1 MGFSRLKKRRCG
13 QIRAVDFVVSLF
25 LFLLMLSQLILLVIN
40 IQTGIKTGT
49 TGAITYEELD
59 IFGRQLLL
67 EEGDQDWGYYQ
78 TLPSTFGLAD
88 EKVRTYLSLD
98 SAKIARLITGTPNPV
113 SLVSGYEMYD
123 YATLKESIGLQR
135 DLEFQLGF
143 YPLLYPEINI
153 SSTNFAEVQVRN
165 FYDNP
170 VSNVR
175 VNFFTID
182 LTNGDVISEGETLTN
197 PNGRTS
203 LQLSDPTED
212 IQGGEHFVLVIV
224 ERGPLWG
231 MNWGF
236 NDPTSEE
243 VVIGTSSN
251 SAIWGGGINS
261 TNLLVT
267 DILAVAPDSHFLSII
282 YQNNTTG
289 YSNKTINLNTAFDGN
304 ETISIPNEGVVA
316 FISIARTNNQYQV
329 GIGSY
334 PAILDRDSTDGLFY
348 QVFGELEPGS
358 KTQSMLSKTYPVIV
372 RGTLMSCQLTLW
384 SN

>member
-1 MGFSRLKKRRCG
+1 MGFSRLKKQRRG

-49 TGAITYEELD
+49 IGAITYEELD

-88 EKVRTYLSLD
+88 DKARTYLSLD
-98 SAKIARLITGTPNPV
+98 SAKIARLITGTPIPV

-123 YATLKESIGLQR
+123 YTTLKETVGLKR
-135 DLEFQLGF
+135 DLDFQLGF
-143 YPLLYPEINI
+143 YPLLYPKINV
-153 SSTNFAEVQVRN
+153 SSTNFAEVQVKN
-165 FYDNP
+165 YFDAP
-170 VSNVR
+170 ISNVR

-182 LTNGDVISEGETLTN
+182 LTNGDVISEGETLTDSD
-197 PNGRTS
+197 GETS

-212 IQGGEHFVLVIV
+212 IQGGEHFALIIV

-243 VVIGTSSN
+243 VVIGASSY
-251 SAIWGGGINS
+251 STIWGGGINS
-261 TNLLVT
+261 TSLLVT
-267 DILAVAPDSHFLSII
+267 DTLGVAPDSHFLSVV
-282 YQNNTTG
+282 YQNSTVG
-289 YSNKTINLNTAFDGN
+289 YSNKTINLNTALDGN
-304 ETISIPNEGVVA
+304 ETISIPNEGLVA
-316 FISIARTNNQYQV
+316 FISIARNNNQYQV
-329 GIGSY
+329 GIGSH
-334 PAILDRDSTDGLFY
+334 PAILDRDSTDGIFY
-348 QVFGELEPGS
+348 QVFGELVPES
-358 KTQSMLSKTYPVIV
+358 KTQSMLSKIYPVNV
-372 RGTLMSCQLTLW
+372 RGTLMSCHITLW

>member
-1 MGFSRLKKRRCG
+1 MGFSRLKKRRSG

-40 IQTGIKTGT
+40 IQSGIR
-49 TGAITYEELD
+49 TGAIGTVTYEELD

-67 EEGDQDWGYYQ
+67 EEGDQNWGYYQ

-88 EKVRTYLSLD
+88 DSLRTYLSLD
-98 SAKIARLITGTPNPV
+98 SAKIARLITGTPTPV

-123 YATLKESIGLQR
+123 YATLKERVGLQR
-135 DLEFQLGF
+135 NLNFQIGF
-143 YPLLYPEINI
+143 YPLLYPKINV
-153 SSTNFAEVQVRN
+153 SSTNFARVQVKN
-165 FYDNP
+165 YYDTSI
-170 VSNVR
+170 SNVR

-182 LTNGDVISEGETLTN
+182 LTNGNVIFEGETLTDSD
-197 PNGRTS
+197 GKTS
-203 LQLSDPTED
+203 LQLSNPTED
-212 IQGGEHFVLVIV
+212 IQGGEQFVLVIV

-236 NDPTSEE
+236 NDPTSDE
-243 VVIGTSSN
+243 VIIGLSSN

-261 TNLLVT
+261 TSLLVT
-267 DILAVAPDSHFLSII
+267 DILGVTPDSHFLSVI
-282 YQNNTTG
+282 YQNSSSD
-289 YSNKTINLNTAFDGN
+289 YSNKSINLNSALSGN
-304 ETISIPNEGVVA
+304 ETISIPNEGLVA

-348 QVFGELEPGS
+348 QVFGELVPSS
-358 KTQSMLSKTYPVIV
+358 KTKSMLSKIYPVNV
-372 RGTLMSCQLTLW
+372 RGTLMSCKLTLW
-384 SN
+384 SK

>member
-1 MGFSRLKKRRCG
+1 MGFSRFKKRRRG

-40 IQTGIKTGT
+40 IQTGIKSGT
-49 TGAITYEELD
+49 TDTITYEELD

-78 TLPSTFGLAD
+78 TLPATFGLAD
-88 EKVRTYLSLD
+88 DKLRTYLSLD
-98 SAKIARLITGTPNPV
+98 SAKIARLIIGTPNPV

-123 YATLKESIGLQR
+123 YTTLKESIGVQR

-153 SSTNFAEVQVRN
+153 SSTNFAEVLFKN
-165 FYDNP
+165 FYNNP
-170 VSNVR
+170 VLNVR

-182 LTNGDVISEGETLTN
+182 LTNGNVISEGETLTDL
-197 PNGRTS
+197 NGKTS

-243 VVIGTSSN
+243 VVIGASSN

-261 TNLLVT
+261 TSLLVT
-267 DILAVAPDSHFLSII
+267 DILGVAPDSHFLSVV
-282 YQNNTTG
+282 YQNSTTG